1 MNNHLE
7 NIKNEPG
14 SVIAAVINFV
24 QSPNKLFGDGLLFV
38 EALILTLISVYAVRL
53 IGVPEPGLIGIVLAS
68 AAMTPRLNQILE
80 LNRARIWSSEGNG
93 RRVNLASMISG
104 LSLFSGMFVAFMAIG
119 IASSDAVLLK
129 DFNFIVTRIQLD
141 TNTVLSPERFSQ
153 GVSIFQHNLSVLIT
167 LALMSFVYRSLGA
180 MFALGWNAG
189 VWGVTIVLFMGGGR
203 DTDLNTVVY
212 GTMILIAIIPHL
224 IVEAASYLIGALA
237 AIFLSRGLTIYR
249 LNDTRVNR
257 VMSAVGVLAILSV
270 GLLVSGALL
279 ENYFPR
285 LVLESI

>member
-80 LNRARIWSSEGNG
+80 LNRARIWSGEGNG

-119 IASSDAVLLK
+119 IASSDAVLIK

-203 DTDLNTVVY
+203 DTELNTVVY

-249 LNDTRVNR
+249 LNDTRLNK

>member
-80 LNRARIWSSEGNG
+80 LNRARIWSGEGNG

-119 IASSDAVLLK
+119 IVSSDAVLIK

-203 DTDLNTVVY
+203 DTELNTVVY

-249 LNDTRVNR
+249 LNDTRLNR
-257 VMSAVGVLAILSV
+257 VMSTVGVLAILSV

>member
-80 LNRARIWSSEGNG
+80 LNRARIWSGEGNG

-119 IASSDAVLLK
+119 IVSSDAVLIK

-203 DTDLNTVVY
+203 DTELNTVVY

-224 IVEAASYLIGALA
+224 IVEAASYLVGALA
-237 AIFLSRGLTIYR
+237 AIFLSRGITIYR
-249 LNDTRVNR
+249 LNDTRLNR
-257 VMSAVGVLAILSV
+257 VLSAVGVLAILSV
-270 GLLVSGALL
+270 GLLVSGAIL
-279 ENYFPR
+279 ENYFPK
-285 LVLESI
+285 LILESI

>member
-80 LNRARIWSSEGNG
+80 LNRARIWSGEGNG

-119 IASSDAVLLK
+119 IVSSDAVLIK

-203 DTDLNTVVY
+203 DTELNTVVY

-249 LNDTRVNR
+249 LNDTRLNR

-279 ENYFPR
+279 ENHFPR

>member
-80 LNRARIWSSEGNG
+80 LNRARIWSGEGNG

-104 LSLFSGMFVAFMAIG
+104 LSLFSGMFVAVMAIG
-119 IASSDAVLLK
+119 IVSSDAVLIK

-203 DTDLNTVVY
+203 DTELNTVVY
-212 GTMILIAIIPHL
+212 GSMILIAIIPHL

-249 LNDTRVNR
+249 LNDTRLNR

>member
-80 LNRARIWSSEGNG
+80 LNRARIWSGEGNG
-93 RRVNLASMISG
+93 RRVNIASMISG

-119 IASSDAVLLK
+119 IVSSDAVLIK

-203 DTDLNTVVY
+203 DTELNTVVY

-249 LNDTRVNR
+249 LNDTRLNR

>member
-68 AAMTPRLNQILE
+68 AAMTPRLNQILA
-80 LNRARIWSSEGNG
+80 LNRARIWSGEGNG

-119 IASSDAVLLK
+119 IVSSDAVLIK

-203 DTDLNTVVY
+203 DTELNSVGY
-212 GTMILIAIIPHL
+212 GTMIIIAIIPHL

-249 LNDTRVNR
+249 LNDTRLNR
-257 VMSAVGVLAILSV
+257 VLSAVGVLAILSV

>member
-80 LNRARIWSSEGNG
+80 LNRARIWSGEGTG
-93 RRVNLASMISG
+93 RRGNLASMISG

-119 IASSDAVLLK
+119 IASSDAVLIK

-203 DTDLNTVVY
+203 DTELNTVVY

-249 LNDTRVNR
+249 LNDTRLNR

>member
-80 LNRARIWSSEGNG
+80 LNRARIWSGEGNG

-104 LSLFSGMFVAFMAIG
+104 LSLFSGMFVAFMIIG
-119 IASSDAVLLK
+119 IASSDAVLIK

-189 VWGVTIVLFMGGGR
+189 VWGVTIVLFMVVGR
-203 DTDLNTVVY
+203 DTELNTVVY
-212 GTMILIAIIPHL
+212 GTMILIAIFPHL

-249 LNDTRVNR
+249 LNDTRLNR

>member
-80 LNRARIWSSEGNG
+80 LNRARIWSGEGNG

-104 LSLFSGMFVAFMAIG
+104 LRLFSGMFVAFMAIG
-119 IASSDAVLLK
+119 IASSDAVLIK

-203 DTDLNTVVY
+203 DTELNTVVY

-249 LNDTRVNR
+249 LNDTRLNR

>member
-80 LNRARIWSSEGNG
+80 LNRARIWSGEGNG

-119 IASSDAVLLK
+119 IVSSDAVLIK

-203 DTDLNTVVY
+203 DTELNTVVY

-237 AIFLSRGLTIYR
+237 AIFLSRGITIYR
-249 LNDTRVNR
+249 LNDTRLNR

>member
-68 AAMTPRLNQILE
+68 ASMTPRLNQILE
-80 LNRARIWSSEGNG
+80 LNRARIWSGEGNG

-119 IASSDAVLLK
+119 IASSDAVLIK

-203 DTDLNTVVY
+203 DTELNTVVY
-212 GTMILIAIIPHL
+212 GTMILIAVIPHL

-249 LNDTRVNR
+249 LNDTRLNR

>member
-14 SVIAAVINFV
+14 SVIAAVINYV

-80 LNRARIWSSEGNG
+80 LNRARIWSGEGNG

-119 IASSDAVLLK
+119 IVSSDAVLIK

-203 DTDLNTVVY
+203 DTELNTVVY

-249 LNDTRVNR
+249 LNDTRLNR

>member
-68 AAMTPRLNQILE
+68 AAMTPRLNQILA
-80 LNRARIWSSEGNG
+80 LNRARIWSGEGNG

-119 IASSDAVLLK
+119 IVSSDAVLIK
-129 DFNFIVTRIQLD
+129 DFNFIVTRIQWD

-153 GVSIFQHNLSVLIT
+153 GVSIFQHNLSVLLT
-167 LALMSFVYRSLGA
+167 LALMSCVYRSLGA

-203 DTDLNTVVY
+203 DTELNTVVY

-249 LNDTRVNR
+249 LNDTRLNR

>member
-80 LNRARIWSSEGNG
+80 LNRARIWSGEGNG

-203 DTDLNTVVY
+203 DTELNTVVY

-249 LNDTRVNR
+249 LNDTRLNR

>member
-24 QSPNKLFGDGLLFV
+24 QSPNKLSGDGLLFV

-80 LNRARIWSSEGNG
+80 LNRARIWSGEGNG

-119 IASSDAVLLK
+119 IVSSDAVLIK

-203 DTDLNTVVY
+203 DTELNTVVY
-212 GTMILIAIIPHL
+212 GTMILIAIIPHP

-249 LNDTRVNR
+249 LNDTRLNR

>member
-80 LNRARIWSSEGNG
+80 LNRARIWSGEGNG

-119 IASSDAVLLK
+119 IASSDAVLIK

-141 TNTVLSPERFSQ
+141 TNTMLSPERFSQ

-203 DTDLNTVVY
+203 DTELNTVVY

-249 LNDTRVNR
+249 LNDTRLNR

>member
-80 LNRARIWSSEGNG
+80 LNRARIWSGEGNG

-104 LSLFSGMFVAFMAIG
+104 LSLFSGMVVAFMIIG
-119 IASSDAVLLK
+119 IASSDAVLIK

-203 DTDLNTVVY
+203 DTELNTVVY
-212 GTMILIAIIPHL
+212 GAMILIAIIPHL

-249 LNDTRVNR
+249 LNDTRLNR

>member
-80 LNRARIWSSEGNG
+80 LNRARIWSGEGNG

-119 IASSDAVLLK
+119 IVSSDAVLIK

-203 DTDLNTVVY
+203 DTELNTVVY

-249 LNDTRVNR
+249 LNDTRLNR

-270 GLLVSGALL
+270 GLLVSGALQEKYL
-279 ENYFPR
+279 PT
-285 LVLESI
+285 LLHESI

>member
-80 LNRARIWSSEGNG
+80 LNRARIWSGEGNG

-119 IASSDAVLLK
+119 IASSDAVLIK

-203 DTDLNTVVY
+203 DTELNTVVY
-212 GTMILIAIIPHL
+212 GSMILIAIIPHL

-249 LNDTRVNR
+249 LNDTRLNR

>member
-80 LNRARIWSSEGNG
+80 LNRARIWSGEGNG

-119 IASSDAVLLK
+119 IVSSDAVLIK

-203 DTDLNTVVY
+203 DTELNTVVY

-249 LNDTRVNR
+249 LNDTRLNR

>member
-80 LNRARIWSSEGNG
+80 LNRARIWSGEGNG

-104 LSLFSGMFVAFMAIG
+104 LSLFSGMCVAFMIIG
-119 IASSDAVLLK
+119 IASSDAVLIK

-153 GVSIFQHNLSVLIT
+153 GVSSFQHNLSVLIT

-203 DTDLNTVVY
+203 DTELNTVVD

-249 LNDTRVNR
+249 LNDTRLNR

>member
-80 LNRARIWSSEGNG
+80 LNRARIWSGEGNG

-119 IASSDAVLLK
+119 IVSSDAVLIK

-189 VWGVTIVLFMGGGR
+189 VWGVTIVLCMGGGR
-203 DTDLNTVVY
+203 DTELNTVVY
-212 GTMILIAIIPHL
+212 GPMILIAIIPHL

-249 LNDTRVNR
+249 LNDTRLNK

>member
-80 LNRARIWSSEGNG
+80 LNRARIWSGEGNG

-119 IASSDAVLLK
+119 IASSDAVLIK

-203 DTDLNTVVY
+203 DTELNTVVY
-212 GTMILIAIIPHL
+212 GTMILIAVIPHL

-249 LNDTRVNR
+249 LNDTRLNR
-257 VMSAVGVLAILSV
+257 VLSAVGVLAILSV
-270 GLLVSGALL
+270 GLLVSGAIL

-285 LVLESI
+285 LILESI

>member
-1 MNNHLE
+1 MC
-7 NIKNEPG
+7 IRDR
-14 SVIAAVINFV
+14 
-24 QSPNKLFGDGLLFV
+24 SPNKLFGDGLLFV

-80 LNRARIWSSEGNG
+80 LNRARIWSGEGNG

-203 DTDLNTVVY
+203 DTELNTVVY

-249 LNDTRVNR
+249 LNDTRLNR

>member
-53 IGVPEPGLIGIVLAS
+53 IGVPEPRLIGIVLAS

-80 LNRARIWSSEGNG
+80 LNRARIWSGEGNG

-119 IASSDAVLLK
+119 IVSSDAVLIK

-203 DTDLNTVVY
+203 DTELNTVVY

-249 LNDTRVNR
+249 LNDTRLNR

>member
-80 LNRARIWSSEGNG
+80 LNRARIWSGEGNG

-119 IASSDAVLLK
+119 IASSDAVLIK

-189 VWGVTIVLFMGGGR
+189 VGGVTIVLFMGGGR
-203 DTDLNTVVY
+203 DTELNTVVY
-212 GTMILIAIIPHL
+212 GPMILIAIIPHL

-249 LNDTRVNR
+249 LNDTRLNR

>member
-80 LNRARIWSSEGNG
+80 LNRARIWSGKGNG

-119 IASSDAVLLK
+119 IVSSDAVLIK

-203 DTDLNTVVY
+203 DTELNTVVY

-249 LNDTRVNR
+249 LNDTRLNR

>member
-24 QSPNKLFGDGLLFV
+24 QPPNKFFGDGLLFV

-80 LNRARIWSSEGNG
+80 LNRARIWSGEGNG

-104 LSLFSGMFVAFMAIG
+104 LSLFSGMFVAFMIIG
-119 IASSDAVLLK
+119 IASSDAVLIK

-203 DTDLNTVVY
+203 DTELDTVVY

-224 IVEAASYLIGALA
+224 IVEAASYLVGALA
-237 AIFLSRGLTIYR
+237 AIFLSRGITIYR
-249 LNDTRVNR
+249 LNDTRLNR

>member
-119 IASSDAVLLK
+119 IASSDAVLIK

>member
-80 LNRARIWSSEGNG
+80 LNRVRIWSGEGNG

-119 IASSDAVLLK
+119 IASSDAVLIK

-189 VWGVTIVLFMGGGR
+189 VWGVTIVLFMGGRR
-203 DTDLNTVVY
+203 DTELNTVVY

-249 LNDTRVNR
+249 LNDTRLNR

>member
-80 LNRARIWSSEGNG
+80 LNRARIWSGEGNG

-104 LSLFSGMFVAFMAIG
+104 LSLFSGMFVAFMIIG
-119 IASSDAVLLK
+119 IASSDAVLIK

-203 DTDLNTVVY
+203 DTELNTVVY
-212 GTMILIAIIPHL
+212 GAMILIAIIPPL
-224 IVEAASYLIGALA
+224 IVEAASYLVGALA
-237 AIFLSRGLTIYR
+237 AIFLSRGITIYSLNATR
-249 LNDTRVNR
+249 LNRVL
-257 VMSAVGVLAILSV
+257 SAVGVLAILSV
-270 GLLVSGALL
+270 GLLVSGAIL

-285 LVLESI
+285 LILESI

>member
-80 LNRARIWSSEGNG
+80 LNRARIWSGEGNG

-104 LSLFSGMFVAFMAIG
+104 LSLFSGMFVAFMIIG
-119 IASSDAVLLK
+119 IASSDAVLIK

-203 DTDLNTVVY
+203 DTELNTVVY

-249 LNDTRVNR
+249 LNDTRLNR